1 MKPAIFVWCMFVLLM
16 VLLNGTLPFA
26 WGADLHAWTYSLAK
40 DILIHSLIYAGM
52 FLVVP
57 LLLTKGWQTVRR
69 MNFLV
74 PLSVAVLAITLGP
87 LVHLAPALA
96 IAIIAY
102 LHWRFDLSALGI
114 RSRGWQGDVAVIVL
128 PVLLG
133 IAMALFQ
140 PPAHALTPGAALSTG
155 LDRLLSNPGSTV
167 ENLFYFGFLTERLSS
182 KTGWWTPPLIGM
194 MYTIHEMTNPEY
206 WYEGMAFAFTFI
218 LITVVAALYLWRRS
232 VVVIWLGDGMN
243 WFVRALF

>member
-1 MKPAIFVWCMFVLLM
+1 M

-87 LVHLAPALA
+87 LVHLATALA

-243 WFVRALF
+243 WFIRALF

>member
-1 MKPAIFVWCMFVLLM
+1 MKLAIFVWCVFILLM

-26 WGADLHAWTYSLAK
+26 MGADLHAWTDSLTK
-40 DILIHSLIYAGM
+40 DILIHSLIYGGM

-69 MNFLV
+69 LDFLI
-74 PLSVAVLAITLGP
+74 PLLVAVLAITLRP
-87 LVHLAPALA
+87 LVRPTAALA

-114 RSRGWQGDVAVIVL
+114 RSRGWRGDVAVIVL
-128 PVLLG
+128 PVVLG
-133 IAMALFQ
+133 IMVALFQ
-140 PPAHALTPGAALSTG
+140 PPAHGLAPGTALASG
-155 LDRLLSNPGSTV
+155 LDRLLANPASTV
-167 ENLFYFGFLTERLSS
+167 ENLFYFGFLTERLSL

-232 VVVIWLGDGMN
+232 VVVIWLSDGMN